1 MPYERTDARTTE
13 HRAQPGAP
21 APARQ
26 PAGPGPAHRTAESP
40 DRPGRSDRRR
50 AHRVA
55 RRRPRVGGRR
65 AGARQDPAGTR
76 PGALLRRRLRAH
88 PVHPRPDAQRRHRP
102 RRIRPRQRAVQA
114 AQGAG
119 VHPPAAGGRDQ
130 PRAGQDPGRPP
141 GSDAGAPGHPGRTRP
156 AGAAAVHGAGDAEP
170 DRAGRHLSAAGSR
183 TRPLHAQAAHR
194 LPGRSRGT
202 DPGAPGDPLRAQRHA
217 RRGQPAAAAEGQRRS
232 RPAADRQRPA
242 DRRPGPRLC
251 RAPGPHHPQ
260 LAGPGPRRRT
270 SRVDRPGPLRPGPG
284 AAARRRV
291 RGAGR
296 HQGLCPG
303 GPAPS
308 GPAVSGAGHRG
319 AVGGPGPATVA
330 RPGTGPRRM
339 KPSRALLALFAA
351 LLLLAIGLGS
361 LSALG
366 QRLPAQ
372 LHTFWWAALA
382 ALLLLGLLDALW
394 ARRQAVPKLSRQLSG
409 NLPLGRWS
417 EVRLHL
423 QHTYRRPVRL
433 TLFDHLPAGM
443 DFEYLPQEVELRP
456 GESTEVGYRVRP
468 LNRGHFVFPR
478 CELELPS
485 PLRLWRQR
493 RYLEARGET
502 RVYPDFARL
511 YGAELMA
518 VDHWLN
524 QIGVRGGQR
533 RGLGLEFHQ
542 LREFRDGDTLRQID
556 WKATARKRTPIAREY
571 QDERDQQ
578 ILFLLDCGRRM
589 RSQDGD
595 LSHFDHALNASLLLA
610 YVALRQGDA
619 VGAMTF
625 AGDDRRHL
633 PPGKGSAQLGALL
646 NTVYD
651 LQTSQ
656 RPADFPEAVQAVLSR
671 QRRRA
676 LVILV
681 TNLRDE
687 DDEELLGA
695 VKRLGRQHRVLVA
708 SLREEVLDTLRHEP
722 VARYEQALAYT
733 GTIDYLN
740 ARNGLHEKLA
750 AHGVP
755 VLDARPSELG
765 PELISR
771 YLGWKRAGVL

>member
-1 MPYERTDARTTE
+1 MSEQTPEQPSTTPNPALQRQRASQLAQALRSELQKALIGQGAVIDDVLTALLAGGHVLVEGVPGLGKTLLVRALARCFDGGFARIQFTPDLMPSDVTGHAVYDLASEQFKLRKGPVFTHLLLADEINRAPAKTQAALLEVMQERQVTLEGRALPVPQPFMVLATQNPIEQEGTYPLPEAELDRFMLKLRIDYPAEAEEQTLVRQVTRSARSDMLDVANLRPLLKDKDVLALQRIASDLPIDDQVLDYAVRLARTT
-13 HRAQPGAP
+13 RNWPGLALG
-21 APARQ
+21 
-26 PAGPGPAHRTAESP
+26 AGPRASIALVRC
-40 DRPGRSDRRR
+40 GR
-50 AHRVA
+50 A
-55 RRRPRVGGRR
+55 R
-65 AGARQDPAGTR
+65 
-76 PGALLRRRLRAH
+76 ALLRGGEF
-88 PVHPRPDAQRRHRP
+88 VVPDDIKGCALAVLRHRVRLSP
-102 RRIRPRQRAVQA
+102 ELDIEGLSV
-114 AQGAG
+114 
-119 VHPPAAGGRDQ
+119 DQ
-130 PRAGQDPGRPP
+130 VLQ
-141 GSDAGAPGHPGRTRP
+141 
-156 AGAAAVHGAGDAEP
+156 
-170 DRAGRHLSAAGSR
+170 
-183 TRPLHAQAAHR
+183 
-194 LPGRSRGT
+194 
-202 DPGAPGDPLRAQRHA
+202 
-217 RRGQPAAAAEGQRRS
+217 
-232 RPAADRQRPA
+232 
-242 DRRPGPRLC
+242 
-251 RAPGPHHPQ
+251 Q
-260 LAGPGPRRRT
+260 LLDQ
-270 SRVDRPGPLRPGPG
+270 V
-284 AAARRRV
+284 
-291 RGAGR
+291 
-296 HQGLCPG
+296 
-303 GPAPS
+303 PAP
-308 GPAVSGAGHRG
+308 P
-319 AVGGPGPATVA
+319 
-330 RPGTGPRRM
+330 RM

-493 RYLEARGET
+493 RYLEAHGET

-708 SLREEVLDTLRHEP
+708 SLREEVLDTLRQEP